1 MATTTIHCQT
11 QSIESQSPTEATAAK
26 TRGAEQ
32 PKSPAERRVS
42 SETSSEQRSISC
54 TSRSG
59 TASDCEIDDLLAKCS
74 SWNFPI
80 FELRDATHEVLSKL
94 AYRLFDLS
102 ELFTHFR
109 LPRDKFLSYFRAL
122 ENGYRSCAYHNS
134 VHAADVLQSVW
145 YLINLQP
152 SSQNKP
158 LSKRLQHYEVLS
170 LLLAAAIHDFD
181 HPGFTNNFLVTTGH
195 QLAIL
200 YNDRSVLENHH
211 VASAWKL
218 MISDGKHDFLAGQ
231 DDALVNK
238 IRIATIKL
246 VLSTDLAKHTK
257 IIARWR
263 GLFEKGNAFDLKD
276 DNSRLIMMQMIIKC
290 SDIANPAKEYSAH
303 SKWSKLVIE
312 EFYLQGDLERNRGL
326 PISKFMDRNDP
337 DIVGLQT
344 SFIRTVVKPCFE
356 ALSESSFI
364 INHNSILRRQLDENL
379 LIWEKTKVNEKGE
392 LITPDIEQVKKHA
405 EVATERENVTETDI
419 LIEEASQSVERAE
432 IEEGDWMSDTDTGL
446 IRACCAPLLH
456 LFRSKRSN
464 RAYHHS

>member
-1 MATTTIHCQT
+1 
-11 QSIESQSPTEATAAK
+11 
-26 TRGAEQ
+26 
-32 PKSPAERRVS
+32 
-42 SETSSEQRSISC
+42 
-54 TSRSG
+54 
-59 TASDCEIDDLLAKCS
+59 
-74 SWNFPI
+74 
-80 FELRDATHEVLSKL
+80 
-94 AYRLFDLS
+94 
-102 ELFTHFR
+102 
-109 LPRDKFLSYFRAL
+109 
-122 ENGYRSCAYHNS
+122 
-134 VHAADVLQSVW
+134 
-145 YLINLQP
+145 
-152 SSQNKP
+152 
-158 LSKRLQHYEVLS
+158 VLS

-312 EFYLQGDLERNRGL
+312 EFYLQGDLER
-326 PISKFMDRNDP
+326 
-337 DIVGLQT
+337 
-344 SFIRTVVKPCFE
+344 
-356 ALSESSFI
+356 
-364 INHNSILRRQLDENL
+364 
-379 LIWEKTKVNEKGE
+379 
-392 LITPDIEQVKKHA
+392 
-405 EVATERENVTETDI
+405 
-419 LIEEASQSVERAE
+419 
-432 IEEGDWMSDTDTGL
+432 
-446 IRACCAPLLH
+446 
-456 LFRSKRSN
+456 
-464 RAYHHS
+464 